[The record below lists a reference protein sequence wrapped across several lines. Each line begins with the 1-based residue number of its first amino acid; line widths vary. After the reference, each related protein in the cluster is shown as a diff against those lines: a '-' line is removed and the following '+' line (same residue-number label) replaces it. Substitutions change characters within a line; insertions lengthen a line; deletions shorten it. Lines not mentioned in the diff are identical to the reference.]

1 MISSYLPTITPCQR
15 SWIAAY
21 TDIGQVALP
30 VISGGYALFKK
41 DYKGFGWLA
50 LSTLITQICL
60 EILKR
65 IVPEKRPTGSS
76 RSFPSGNTAA
86 AFLGPAF
93 LVIRY
98 GHSIL
103 SPAVAFSYL
112 ATIGVA
118 IGRVLIKVHWPHDV
132 LAGAALASTISYLTI
147 PRL

>member
-1 MISSYLPTITPCQR
+1 M
-15 SWIAAY
+15 
-21 TDIGQVALP
+21 
-30 VISGGYALFKK
+30 
-41 DYKGFGWLA
+41 A

-65 IVPEKRPTGSS
+65 SVPEERPTGSN
-76 RSFPSGNTAA
+76 RFFPSDNTAA

-93 LVIRY
+93 LIVRY

-112 ATIGVA
+112 AAIRVA
-118 IGRVLIKVHWPHDV
+118 IGRALIKAHWPYDV
-132 LAGAALASTISYLTI
+132 LVGAALASTISYLTI